1 MSKLMA
7 KVTEKLSAAMAAFP
21 KIDTGIAVGCLILAI
36 IIDWTCLL
44 LGGSGSEVVSRAER
58 LLACPVVI
66 AAACIYLL
74 YVKPSPIQ
82 RAVCAVLFIVCMLAL
97 EIFYRYVPNSEVFLF
112 LFIGFGMTF
121 YPFFITWLIGTFK
134 KHCGAWAPYLY
145 VACAFLIATLVS
157 FSGYNMHIY
166 LDFAMLLIVAGVA
179 WEIDAKA
186 NTHDLGNTSS
196 LTAGKR
202 VCGVVFT
209 CVVVLIL
216 WVVLHAGA
224 DTNASFADWFIDPV
238 QRSTI
243 KFGATR
249 NALALTANV
258 SVFATVAYVAALLVS
273 CVFVARMCYKLY
285 RLSVQTKPTFALVIG
300 AYTALY
306 ITCVVFSLLA
316 EVFSIGSWIA
326 PGQLVGFL
334 PEDALLA
341 AIIFGIAALYDT
353 GQEEVC
359 AQACEQL
366 ELEQGEACAQ
376 ACEQL
381 EFEQEVDDEA
391 PDDVT
396 EEDEAIFECLCDDA
410 DDD

>member
-44 LGGSGSEVVSRAER
+44 LGGSGSEVVSRAGR
-58 LLACPVVI
+58 LLAGPAVI
-66 AAACIYLL
+66 AAACTYLL
-74 YVKPSPIQ
+74 YVKPSPFQ

-145 VACAFLIATLVS
+145 VACAFLIASLLS
-157 FSGYNMHIY
+157 FTGRNIHSY

-179 WEIDAKA
+179 WEIAA
-186 NTHDLGNTSS
+186 RTGTHDLGNTSS
-196 LTAGKR
+196 LTTGKR

-366 ELEQGEACAQ
+366 E
-376 ACEQL
+376 
-381 EFEQEVDDEA
+381 FEQEVDDEE
-391 PDDVT
+391 PDDVM
-396 EEDEAIFECLCDDA
+396 EEDEAISECLCDDA